1 MRDARH
7 EDPEG
12 GTVSSEKLP
21 CPFKVGDTV
30 RLVLSSYGGDVGD
43 VGVVT
48 RTRDGVI
55 NSEPGAGSCQPRV
68 WVQFTNGA
76 TCCTDAVRFARH

>member
-1 MRDARH
+1 
-7 EDPEG
+7 
-12 GTVSSEKLP
+12 VSSEKLP

-30 RLVLSSYGGDVGD
+30 RLVLSSYGGD

>member
-1 MRDARH
+1 M
-7 EDPEG
+7 
-12 GTVSSEKLP
+12 TSEKLP

-43 VGVVT
+43 TGTVT

-68 WVQFTNGA
+68 WVLFRNGTTA
-76 TCCTDAVRFARH
+76 SMEAYRFERCKN